1 MSFTTFFCR
10 IQVKLMD
17 ISFQGKIL
25 IVLSFKPKYHEK
37 IKTGAI
43 TVSFRDW
50 KTLNVQKNKIY
61 KSYNLG
67 LLKVL
72 AVSFKKLADIPL
84 NEIKKSGFK
93 SFQEFK
99 ESFEESAGRTVDF
112 KTDSAVKIEFEYLGD
127 DIENKKKVMGKVTP
141 MELFEIRQKL
151 LALDENG
158 GSGCAV
164 KILLD
169 LEKLGPLKIE
179 ELEKSCRTA
188 PDAIRL
194 NMRKLK
200 ELSLVSSNIKR
211 CYSITPLSLKI
222 LGILKKQ

>member
-1 MSFTTFFCR
+1 M
-10 IQVKLMD
+10 
-17 ISFQGKIL
+17 
-25 IVLSFKPKYHEK
+25 LSFKPKYHEK

-72 AVSFKKLADIPL
+72 DVSFKKLADIPL
-84 NEIKKSGFK
+84 NEMKKSGFK
-93 SFQEFK
+93 SFQDFK
-99 ESFEESAGRTVDF
+99 ESFEESARRRVDF

-127 DIENKKKVMGKVTP
+127 DIENKKRVMGKVTP

-151 LALDENG
+151 LALGEN
-158 GSGCAV
+158 SGPGWAV

-169 LEKLGPLKIE
+169 LEKKGPLKIE
-179 ELEKSCRTA
+179 DLEKSIKIA
-188 PDAIRL
+188 PDAIKM
-194 NMRKLK
+194 NIRKLK
-200 ELSLVSSNIKR
+200 ELSLISSNSKR
-211 CYSITPLSLKI
+211 FYSVTPLSLKI
-222 LGILKKQ
+222 LGILKRQ